1 MKNPYSYY
9 KNLSVPKKASLW
21 YLVSSVLQK
30 GISFLVVPFY
40 VRYLTSSEYGHV
52 MMFYS
57 WQAVLLILVTL
68 NLYCGVYTK
77 AMVDYADDRD
87 KYTSSMLGL
96 TTALTLLWFI
106 IYLFCSDRWN
116 DLFEIDDFTSYL
128 LFIYFF
134 TSPSFTFWSVRQ
146 RVENKYHEM
155 VYLTV
160 AKSVITP
167 VLCLFLLY
175 NTELRANAL
184 IWGLLIIDSLFG
196 IYFYVSQLI
205 KGKCFYD
212 YDYWIHALKFNIPLI
227 PHYLSLIVLAQVD
240 RILIGNICGKD
251 KAGIYSL
258 AAQISLIM
266 SVVVA
271 SINGAFVPW
280 LYEQYRTANFHGVR
294 KTSNELCVIVGAMTL
309 MLMLVVPEIVAI
321 LGTEEYVTAIWI
333 VPPILLGIYFS
344 FCYGLFSNVEF
355 YYSRTKNVAFATT
368 VGAGLSLVLNF
379 ILLPRLGFI
388 SAGYT
393 SLICY
398 LVFML
403 LHYRFMLKI
412 CVEELDRQNFYDIKF
427 IWLSCL
433 ALFVVMCVCLL
444 SFNLSFVYRYVV
456 LLVIVL
462 LFIKNKNR
470 IIYQFKLK

>member
-1 MKNPYSYY
+1 M
-9 KNLSVPKKASLW
+9 
-21 YLVSSVLQK
+21 
-30 GISFLVVPFY
+30 
-40 VRYLTSSEYGHV
+40 
-52 MMFYS
+52 
-57 WQAVLLILVTL
+57 
-68 NLYCGVYTK
+68 
-77 AMVDYADDRD
+77 
-87 KYTSSMLGL
+87 
-96 TTALTLLWFI
+96 
-106 IYLFCSDRWN
+106 
-116 DLFEIDDFTSYL
+116 
-128 LFIYFF
+128 
-134 TSPSFTFWSVRQ
+134 
-146 RVENKYHEM
+146 
-155 VYLTV
+155 
-160 AKSVITP
+160 
-167 VLCLFLLY
+167 
-175 NTELRANAL
+175 
-184 IWGLLIIDSLFG
+184 
-196 IYFYVSQLI
+196 
-205 KGKCFYD
+205 
-212 YDYWIHALKFNIPLI
+212 
-227 PHYLSLIVLAQVD
+227 
-240 RILIGNICGKD
+240 
-251 KAGIYSL
+251 
-258 AAQISLIM
+258 
-266 SVVVA
+266 
-271 SINGAFVPW
+271 
-280 LYEQYRTANFHGVR
+280 R

-403 LHYRFMLKI
+403 LHYRFMMKI

>member
-21 YLVSSVLQK
+21 YLVSSVFQK
-30 GISFLVVPFY
+30 GISFFVVPLY

-57 WQAVLLILVTL
+57 WQAVLLIFVTL

-77 AMVDYADDRD
+77 AMVDYTDDRD

-96 TTALTLLWFI
+96 TTVLTLLWFI
-106 IYLFCSDRWN
+106 IYLIFSDRWN
-116 DLFEIDDFTSYL
+116 RLFEIDDITSYL
-128 LFIYFF
+128 LFVYFF

-155 VYLTV
+155 VYLTL

-167 VLCLFLLY
+167 VLCILLLFY
-175 NTELRANAL
+175 TNLRANAL
-184 IWGLLIIDSLFG
+184 IWGLLIVDSLFG
-196 IYFYVSQLI
+196 IYFYISQLI

-212 YDYWIHALKFNIPLI
+212 YKYWIHALKFNIPLI

-266 SVVVA
+266 SVVIA
-271 SINGAFVPW
+271 SINGALVPW
-280 LYEQYRTANFHGVR
+280 LYEQYKVR
-294 KTSNELCVIVGAMTL
+294 NYSNVKKSSNELCVIVGAMTL
-309 MLMLVVPEIVAI
+309 MIMLIVPELVGV
-321 LGTEEYVTAIWI
+321 LGTDEYVTAIWI
-333 VPPILLGIYFS
+333 VPPILVGIYFS
-344 FCYGLFSNVEF
+344 FCYGLYANVEF
-355 YYSRTKNVAFATT
+355 YYSRTKYVAFATT
-368 VGAGLSLVLNF
+368 VGASLSLLLNF
-379 ILLPRLGFI
+379 TMLPRFGFI

-393 SLICY
+393 SLVCY

-403 LHYRFMLKI
+403 LHYKFMMNICSDELNNQNYYDVRF
-412 CVEELDRQNFYDIKF
+412 V
-427 IWLSCL
+427 WLSCL
-433 ALFVVMCVCLL
+433 ALFLFMCVCLI
-444 SFNLSFVYRYVV
+444 SFNFSFIYRY
-456 LLVIVL
+456 IVL
-462 LFIKNKNR
+462 SIIILLFVKNR
-470 IIYQFKLK
+470 DRIRYQFKI